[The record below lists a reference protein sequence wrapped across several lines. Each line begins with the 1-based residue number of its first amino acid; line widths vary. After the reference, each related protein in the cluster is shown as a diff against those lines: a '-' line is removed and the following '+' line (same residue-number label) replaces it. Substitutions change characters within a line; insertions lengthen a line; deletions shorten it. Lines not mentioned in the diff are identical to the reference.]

1 MKILYK
7 GIDISEHNGK
17 IDWSKIN
24 KNEVQFV
31 IIRAGFGFSTI
42 DPQFKEN
49 IEGAI
54 KAGLHIGIFW
64 FSYAGTEAHAKAEAD
79 FCLKT
84 IEPYKKHIDFPVCF
98 DWEYDSHDYVVKHYG
113 INPTKKSVSDIA
125 IKFIETIKAAGYKVA
140 NYSNPDYLSQYF
152 DDRVKKNYDTWL
164 AHTGAKGAPRAS
176 TNYSGNYTMWQ
187 YSWVGSINGIPKKVD
202 TDYCYKDYSG
212 GTTASAAAPPSGTY
226 QVPKGVT
233 FKVDV
238 NKNVISSYSYS
249 KSKNVKLSDHFQVYE
264 FASKSG
270 SKLYSDIVKVHNKLV
285 IILEALFKELDCSKM
300 IVNSG
305 YRTPEH
311 DKAVGGNGAG
321 QHTLGRAA
329 DVVCYGKDGKIIPAE
344 KVCCTLEDMG
354 GIYGIGY
361 ISKNA
366 VHVDTRAKSSKW
378 WGDETKPGSPNISK
392 LGYSSFHKY
401 FNM

>member
-7 GIDISEHNGK
+7 GIDISKHNGNV
-17 IDWSKIN
+17 DWSKIN

-31 IIRAGFGFSTI
+31 MIRAGLGFSTV
-42 DPQFKEN
+42 DPQFKAN

-54 KAGLHIGIFW
+54 KAGLHIGVYW
-64 FSYAGTEAHAKAEAD
+64 FSYAGSEAHAKTEAE

-84 IEPYKKHIDFPVCF
+84 IEPYRKHIDFPVWF
-98 DWEYDSHDYVVKHYG
+98 DWEYESHDYVVKHYG
-113 INPTKKSVSDIA
+113 NPTKKTVSDAA
-125 IKFIETIKAAGYKVA
+125 IKFMETIKAAGYKA
-140 NYSNPDYLSQYF
+140 GNYSNPDYLSQYF

-164 AHTGAKGAPRAS
+164 AHVGVNGAPRAS
-176 TNYSGNYTMWQ
+176 TTYTGSYTVWQ
-187 YSWVGSINGIPKKVD
+187 YSWVGSISGISGKVD
-202 TDYCYKDYSG
+202 TDYCYKDYCG
-212 GTTASAAAPPSGTY
+212 GTTASASASSAGTY
-226 QVPKGVT
+226 QVPKGIT
-233 FKVDV
+233 FKV
-238 NKNVISSYSYS
+238 NPAKNVVTSYSYK
-249 KSKNVKLSDHFQVYE
+249 KSANVKLSDHFQVYE

-270 SKLYSDIVKVHNKLV
+270 SKLYSDVVKVHNKLV

-311 DKAVGGNGAG
+311 DKAVGGSGAG

-344 KVCCTLEDMG
+344 KVCCKLEDMG

-361 ISKNA
+361 ISPNA
-366 VHVDTRAKSSKW
+366 VHVDTRSKTSKW

-392 LGYSSFHKY
+392 LGYNSFHKY
-401 FNM
+401 FNK